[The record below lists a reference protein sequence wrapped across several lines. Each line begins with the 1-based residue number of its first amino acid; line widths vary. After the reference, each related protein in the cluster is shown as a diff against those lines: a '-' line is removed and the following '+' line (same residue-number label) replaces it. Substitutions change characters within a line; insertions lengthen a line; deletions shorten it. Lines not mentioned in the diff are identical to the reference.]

1 MIGGECDPVSAG
13 KRLTH
18 LADALRATG
27 NRHVQLRVYPEA
39 RHEVLNELNRDEVT
53 ADILAWLEQA
63 LALGRPAR
71 SE

>member
-1 MIGGECDPVSAG
+1 
-13 KRLTH
+13 
-18 LADALRATG
+18 
-27 NRHVQLRVYPEA
+27 
-39 RHEVLNELNRDEVT
+39 VLNELNRDEVT